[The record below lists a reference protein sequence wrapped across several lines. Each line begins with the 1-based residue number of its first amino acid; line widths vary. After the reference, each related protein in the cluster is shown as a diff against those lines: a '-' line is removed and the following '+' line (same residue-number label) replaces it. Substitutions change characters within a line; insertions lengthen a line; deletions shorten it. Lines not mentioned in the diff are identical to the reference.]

1 LLVEY
6 LFPLILDDYL
16 MADEFLKFLFEVI
29 IIKKNEYKELLFELF
44 EIHFSNE

>member
-1 LLVEY
+1 
-6 LFPLILDDYL
+6 